1 MALKLALTCLLLLGW
16 SLPSIAA
23 SNQPRPTYVVAVE
36 ADDVVSR
43 VLFRAIEQEFPIHI
57 VYRDY
62 PSFDAIL
69 DSVEKG
75 DSDFAANVTY
85 TVDRAKRFDYSK
97 PTNIEYTYLYS
108 YSEIDLGELSTVG
121 VPKDTIYAQLIEEHY
136 PDINT
141 VEYQG
146 HNHAITLLESGE
158 VDGVVDAINQL
169 KPMLLAGLE
178 AQLLNDYLSIKP
190 VSIIR
195 PTGKH
200 ERVLEKFVDFI
211 HSEGVQKHLRR
222 SISQYQFEIR
232 RKALRKSVSQSDLK
246 LYRPL
251 RIKLDASYPYVQYK
265 GNGEVVGISAD
276 ILLQSCKILG
286 IECDIVSDAD
296 ETWESMNQDLEDKKI
311 DVLAPITISE
321 QRRSYVYF
329 SEPYYYPESMVVK
342 RLGYKEGAYHH
353 VSELISERIGVVRD
367 TIFDELL
374 TRLLPQKP
382 LHYFDDD
389 EQLIDSLIDNK
400 IDYAAMDSSALNSI
414 LSSSEMLPII
424 EAKSIGS
431 FYRSDVAIGFA
442 KNTLGSK
449 LAPLF
454 SRAITMLDT
463 HEIINSYDKKPDWRT
478 TLSLQKKFSNRAQAL
493 FIIVLSFMVAV
504 AYFLYIQSQT
514 DNLTGLKNRRA
525 LYAKYRRGIKAEQRL
540 IYLDVNQFK
549 VINDSFG
556 HEAGDAVLKKLARIV
571 MKYWDGNGYR
581 IGGDEFILVGDGNE
595 FVVQS
600 MVRKLEH
607 FYVTH
612 SGNKYSISVAVGV
625 SDISQDTQSLTEVL
639 KQADHAMYTTKQES
653 KQ

>member
-1 MALKLALTCLLLLGW
+1 MALRFALTCLLLLGW
-16 SLPSIAA
+16 SFHSIAA
-23 SNQPRPTYVVAVE
+23 SNQSRPTYVVAVE

-43 VLFRAIEQEFPIHI
+43 VLFRAIEQEFPISI

-85 TVDRAKRFDYSK
+85 TADRAKRFGYSK

-108 YSEIDLGELSTVG
+108 YSETDLGRLSTVG
-121 VPKDTIYAQLIEEHY
+121 VPKDTIYAQLIAEHY
-136 PDINT
+136 PDIKT
-141 VEYQG
+141 LEYQG

-195 PTGKH
+195 PTDKH
-200 ERVLEKFVDFI
+200 ARTLDKFVDFI
-211 HSEGVQKHLRR
+211 HSEGIQKHLRR

-232 RKALRKSVSQSDLK
+232 RKALQKSVSQSDLK

-251 RIKLDASYPYVQYK
+251 RVKLDGSFPYVQYQ

-321 QRRSYVYF
+321 QRRGYVYF

-342 RLGYKEGAYHH
+342 RLGYKEGVYHH

-389 EQLIDSLIDNK
+389 QELIDALIENE

-414 LSSSEMLPII
+414 LRSSEMLPII
-424 EAKSIGS
+424 EAQSIGS

-442 KNTLGSK
+442 KNELGSK

-463 HEIINSYDKKPDWRT
+463 HAIINNYDKKPDWRT
-478 TLSLQKKFSNRAQAL
+478 TLSLQQKFSNRAQAL
-493 FIIVLSFMVAV
+493 FVIVLAFMAAV
-504 AYFLYIQSQT
+504 AYFLHVQSQT

-525 LYAKYRRGIKAEQRL
+525 LYAKYRRGIKPEQRL

-581 IGGDEFILVGDGNE
+581 VGGDEFILVGDGDE

-600 MVRKLEH
+600 MVRKLEQFH
-607 FYVTH
+607 VMH

-625 SDISQDTQSLTEVL
+625 SSISQDMQSLTEVL
-639 KQADHAMYTTKQES
+639 KQADHAMYSAKQDS
-653 KQ
+653 KK

>member
-1 MALKLALTCLLLLGW
+1 MALKTALTCLLLLVW
-16 SLPSIAA
+16 SFSTTAG
-23 SNQPRPTYVVAVE
+23 SESSRPIYVVAIE

-43 VLFRAIEQEFPIHI
+43 VLFRAIEKQFPVDI

-75 DSDFAANVTY
+75 ESDFAANVTY
-85 TVDRAKRFDYSK
+85 TKDREQRFDYSK

-108 YSEIDLGELSTVG
+108 YSEIDLSALLNVG
-121 VPKDTIYAQLIEEHY
+121 VPKDTIYSQLIEQHY
-136 PDINT
+136 PDIKT
-141 VEYQG
+141 IEYQG
-146 HNHAITLLESGE
+146 HDQAIALLESGE

-195 PTGKH
+195 PKGKNEH
-200 ERVLEKFVDFI
+200 ILEQFVDFI
-211 HSEGVQKHLRR
+211 HSEDIQKHLRR

-232 RKALRKSVSQSDLK
+232 RKALQKSVLQSELM

-251 RIKLDASYPYVQYK
+251 KIKLDASYPYVQYK
-265 GNGEVVGISAD
+265 EKDDVVGISAD
-276 ILLQSCKILG
+276 ILLQACKILG
-286 IECDIVSDAD
+286 ITCDVVSNAD
-296 ETWESMNQDLEDKKI
+296 ETWESMNQDLMDKKI
-311 DVLAPITISE
+311 DVLAPMTISE
-321 QRRSYVYF
+321 QRKNYVYF

-342 RLGYKEGAYHH
+342 RLGYKEGVYHH

-382 LHYFDDD
+382 LHYFDS
-389 EQLIDSLIDNK
+389 EEELIDSLVANG

-414 LSSSEMLPII
+414 LRSSEMLPIV

-431 FYRSDVAIGFA
+431 FYRSDVAFGFA
-442 KNTLGSK
+442 KNELGSK

-463 HEIINSYDKKPDWRT
+463 KAIINRYDKKPDWRT
-478 TLSLQKKFSNRAQAL
+478 TLSLEKEFSTRSQAL
-493 FIIVLSFMVAV
+493 LLIVLAFMASVV
-504 AYFLYIQSQT
+504 YFLHIQSQT

-525 LYAKYRRGIKAEQRL
+525 LYAKYRRGIKAGQRL

-549 VINDSFG
+549 VINDAFG
-556 HEAGDAVLKKLARIV
+556 HEAGDEVLKKLARIV
-571 MKYWDGNGYR
+571 MKYWDGNAYR
-581 IGGDEFILVGDGNE
+581 IGGDEFILVGKGDE

-607 FYVTH
+607 FYVSH
-612 SGNKYSISVAVGV
+612 SDHQYSISVAIGV
-625 SDISQDTQSLTEVL
+625 SEVSQKNQSLNEVL
-639 KQADHAMYTTKQES
+639 KQADHAMYSAKRDES
-653 KQ
+653 E